1 MSDSRAQN
9 ARMLASMA
17 GLDEGA
23 AAERLDRS
31 VLITC
36 GPGFAQAA
44 WAAEMRVLIE
54 RTVRVTDIPDQAD
67 LELVVGTAMRRSVA
81 PALWAGIGCD
91 EAMVGSAPVSVR
103 EGPTEPLFAAS
114 AACSVVAAVLRRV
127 IAADALPPVPDP
139 LRMAAREL
147 GIPEGAM
154 PELDLSGTVLVGAG
168 AVANGFLRAL
178 RHLPVRG
185 ELAVID
191 PKEVA
196 SGVLNRCLFFT
207 EADVGHPK
215 ALALATRAAP
225 HLPGV
230 RLVPYVEDF
239 GAYARRVGTVPR
251 AVVTVDSRRAR
262 RVIQKFIP
270 GEIVDGST
278 TDARAVVVHSH
289 RQPTTHACLACVYRN
304 VPEEHAR
311 ERSIAEGLGVSL
323 TDVQEGFISKAAAAR
338 IAASYP
344 DTNLASLV
352 GKGYDTVFRERCS
365 SQALLLP
372 EGRQVLAPFA
382 FVSALA
388 GTLMVV
394 ELLRMAAGSAVTNY
408 WSADPWRGPIARTR
422 RLLEPHQNCEFCSR
436 PESIEVAR
444 QLWGYA
450 RHAAANAGGRSK

>member
-1 MSDSRAQN
+1 MSDARTQN

-17 GLDEGA
+17 GLNEGA

-31 VLITC
+31 VLVTC

-44 WAAEMRVLIE
+44 WAAEMRALIE
-54 RTVRVTDIPDQAD
+54 RTVRVTDVPDKAD
-67 LELVVGTAMRRSVA
+67 LELVVGTAAQRSAA

-91 EAMVGSAPVSVR
+91 EAIVGSVPVSVR
-103 EGPTEPLFAAS
+103 EGPAAPLFAAS

-127 IAADALPPVPDP
+127 ISADALPQVPDP
-139 LRMAAREL
+139 LRMTAHEL
-147 GIPEGAM
+147 GLPGGAM
-154 PELDLSGTVLVGAG
+154 AEIDLSGTVLVGAG

-178 RHLPVRG
+178 RHVPVRG
-185 ELAVID
+185 ELTIID
-191 PKEVA
+191 SKPVA

-207 EADVGHPK
+207 EADIGCSKAK
-215 ALALATRAAP
+215 ALAARAAS
-225 HLPGV
+225 HLPGL
-230 RLVPYVEDF
+230 RLVPRVEDF
-239 GAYARRVGTVPR
+239 GAYANRVGVVPR

-262 RVIQKFIP
+262 RIIQKFIP

-289 RQPTTHACLACVYRN
+289 RQPTSHACLACVYRH

-311 ERSIAEGLGVSL
+311 EQSIAEGLGVSL
-323 TDVQEGFISKAAAAR
+323 ADVQDGFISEDAAMR
-338 IAASYP
+338 IAAHHLGSDP
-344 DTNLASLV
+344 ATLV

-372 EGRQVLAPFA
+372 GGRQVLAPFA

-394 ELLRMAAGSAVTNY
+394 ELLRSAVGSTATNY
-408 WSADPWRGPIARTR
+408 WSVDPWRGPIARTR
-422 RLLEPHQNCEFCSR
+422 RLLERYPDCEFCSR
-436 PESIEVAR
+436 PESIEVAHR
-444 QLWGYA
+444 LW
-450 RHAAANAGGRSK
+450 K